1 MQVTYDGEHSVLI
14 GRLITTTDKYGRNV
28 EVYNENA
35 FFDTWSYYGLIPQSR
50 PVIAPPDVQEN
61 TIEVPGS
68 NGLVDLSDVL
78 LGHPLYY
85 NRSGSLDF
93 YVDHTH
99 ETYTTWENAYD
110 RLLNDLHGLNKKL
123 ILKDGMGFFYEGRLK
138 VNSWKSDKL
147 ASSITLD
154 YNFAPY
160 KRMLFTSGEDWLWN
174 PFDFVNGVIPNRE
187 EWYERT
193 VNSSTSADDAIL
205 ILSRREAG
213 VMPVVPDIILA
224 PEGHQDILSG
234 AEKPRLL
241 FVMGDKESD
250 VRAKLQTDADDRSV
264 NLVFKESE
272 RIGVQ
277 GTEYYNNL
285 CKHDPLISIGAPI
298 TRYWGFRLVTPFD
311 FNIKMVVDFRQG
323 RL

>member
-1 MQVTYDGEHSVLI
+1 MQVTYNGEHSLLI
-14 GRLITTTDKYGRNV
+14 GDFTKTVDKYGRTV
-28 EVYNENA
+28 EV
-35 FFDTWSYYGLIPQSR
+35 FDESYFLNTWTYYGLIPQSR

-99 ETYTTWENAYD
+99 SNYTTWENAYD
-110 RLLNDLHGLNKKL
+110 KLLNDLHGMNKKV
-123 ILKDGMGFFYEGRLK
+123 ILTDGMGFYYEGRLK

-187 EWYERT
+187 EWYE
-193 VNSSTSADDAIL
+193 VDAGSNL
-205 ILSRREAG
+205 LLEQYQTG

-224 PEGHQDILSG
+224 PKNGQDVLSG
-234 AEKPRLL
+234 AEKPKVLYVEADTRPE
-241 FVMGDKESD
+241 VIE
-250 VRAKLQTDADDRSV
+250 KLSNDTGLMAE
-264 NLVFKESE
+264 FKESE
-272 RIGVQ
+272 RIGSQ
-277 GTEYYNNL
+277 GTPYYNNL
-285 CKHDPLISIGAPI
+285 CKHDALISVGSPI
-298 TRYWGFRLVTPFD
+298 NKWWGFKLISPSD
-311 FNIKMVVDFRQG
+311 QNIKMIIDFRQG